1 MRFFIINFGNST
13 KTVLRGASLFC
24 LVLLLTNCTKR
35 EDAGFVKIVDP
46 QFEGPPPS
54 IPTLTMNSPSYY
66 DQFSRLSIGLASMF
80 GDTAVCNGT
89 DLLDNLTDLVNTQQ
103 NKPARMA
110 AWYANLNSNG
120 FQFKLPTTS
129 ADHYDCLAHR
139 IQNIST
145 PTTPN
150 PWMTD
155 FYQYFNVVGS
165 ASLHYVE
172 LGIPDYEDQ
181 VPGNLN
187 KPVLVMPDPEI
198 IRTPELSNTLNA
210 YYWNQGA
217 ARIDT
222 IVLDDIDDYYDL
234 LELSDYFIVTVSYDI
249 ENTQVMTLINDCSEG
264 YTVDDG
270 YCDGNCGETVGN
282 SPNDCAHENNKVLY
296 LGAVRINNDFRNRGG
311 TLLIEKR
318 HWEPLIDGDYYE
330 TGFTS
335 LVVHGNGKVTGIENQ
350 RINDIATDSI
360 RRSRKKIGGT
370 IVTKGTSYWV
380 DQIYEHDDRFNTLGK
395 TSVNDHFNPQSDAIY
410 FALMEIDVRR
420 KFDINFST
428 GLFAKNLVIR
438 SLDMSAS
445 KYDNTF
451 GYNGHPTRHSK
462 TWFDEFQGPWSTFD
476 TWYDETRTVGGDTQ
490 PVKVYK
496 RSFGLTNNVDY
507 EIYYLKNRREW

>member
-1 MRFFIINFGNST
+1 M
-13 KTVLRGASLFC
+13 
-24 LVLLLTNCTKR
+24 LLANCTKKEEAASGR
-35 EDAGFVKIVDP
+35 IIHPE
-46 QFEGPPPS
+46 FEGPPPS

-80 GDTAVCNGT
+80 GDTAVCNGV

-103 NKPARMA
+103 GKPARMA
-110 AWYANLNSNG
+110 AWYADLNSNG

-198 IRTPELSNTLNA
+198 IRTPEVSNTLNA
-210 YYWNQGA
+210 YCWNQGA

-234 LELSDYFIVTVSYDI
+234 LEMADYFIVTVSYEI

-264 YTVDDG
+264 FTVDDG

-282 SPNDCAHENNKVLY
+282 SPNDCVQEKNKILY
-296 LGAVRINNDFRNRGG
+296 FRKLRINEDFKERGG
-311 TLLIEKR
+311 AYLYEKR
-318 HWEPLIDGDYYE
+318 HWEALTGIQEYE
-330 TGFTS
+330 PEITIY
-335 LVVHGNGKVTGIENQ
+335 HKKNNGKVVGITHLPLEYISFSDVKRTRRKILGGTVSRGTSNWQ
-350 RINDIATDSI
+350 NASTLNAGNDAQKVKLDEHYNPNTDDTYFSIMEFDPRKSFSIDYKDGATTIATVTV
-360 RRSRKKIGGT
+360 RSLSMTASKLA
-370 IVTKGTSYWV
+370 
-380 DQIYEHDDRFNTLGK
+380 NTLGASN
-395 TSVNDHFNPQSDAIY
+395 SVN
-410 FALMEIDVRR
+410 
-420 KFDINFST
+420 
-428 GLFAKNLVIR
+428 
-438 SLDMSAS
+438 
-445 KYDNTF
+445 KYN
-451 GYNGHPTRHSK
+451 HP
-462 TWFDEFQGPWSTFD
+462 
-476 TWYDETRTVGGDTQ
+476 WYDFVPCYSCDSTMWIEEVLDIGHGPETARIFRRNSGSQNT
-490 PVKVYK
+490 
-496 RSFGLTNNVDY
+496 VDY
-507 EIYYLKNRREW
+507 EIYYLRDRRGWGL

>member
-1 MRFFIINFGNST
+1 
-13 KTVLRGASLFC
+13 
-24 LVLLLTNCTKR
+24 LLTNCTKR
-35 EDAGFVKIVDP
+35 ETEGIGKIADP

-80 GDTAVCNGT
+80 GDTAVCNGA

-103 NKPARMA
+103 NRPARMA
-110 AWYANLNSNG
+110 AWYANLNGNG

-198 IRTPELSNTLNA
+198 IRTPELSNILNA

-270 YCDGNCGETVGN
+270 YCDGNCGETVAN
-282 SPNDCAHENNKVLY
+282 SPNDCAQEKNKILY
-296 LGAVRINNDFRNRGG
+296 FRKLRINEDFKERGG
-311 TLLIEKR
+311 AYLYEKR
-318 HWEPLIDGDYYE
+318 HWEALTGNQKYE
-330 TGFTS
+330 PEITLF
-335 LVVHGNGKVTGIENQ
+335 HKKNNGKIVGRTHLPLEYVSFTDVKRTRRKMLGSTVSRGNSVWINALTLNAVDDEQRVVLDLNYNPNSDETFFSIMEFDKRKSFSIDYRYGSTTIASVTV
-350 RINDIATDSI
+350 
-360 RRSRKKIGGT
+360 RSLSMTASK
-370 IVTKGTSYWV
+370 WA
-380 DQIYEHDDRFNTLGK
+380 NTLG
-395 TSVNDHFNPQSDAIY
+395 
-410 FALMEIDVRR
+410 
-420 KFDINFST
+420 
-428 GLFAKNLVIR
+428 
-438 SLDMSAS
+438 AS
-445 KYDNTF
+445 NSIHKYN
-451 GYNGHPTRHSK
+451 HP
-462 TWFDEFQGPWSTFD
+462 
-476 TWYDETRTVGGDTQ
+476 WYDYVPCFTCDSTLWHNETLNLGGDSE
-490 PVKVYK
+490 PARVFK
-496 RSFGLTNNVDY
+496 RNTGNLNTVDY
-507 EIYYLKNRREW
+507 EIYYLRNRRGWGL

>member
-1 MRFFIINFGNST
+1 
-13 KTVLRGASLFC
+13 
-24 LVLLLTNCTKR
+24 
-35 EDAGFVKIVDP
+35 
-46 QFEGPPPS
+46 
-54 IPTLTMNSPSYY
+54 MNSPSYY

-80 GDTAVCNGT
+80 GDTAVCNGA

-103 NKPARMA
+103 NRPARMA
-110 AWYANLNSNG
+110 AWYANLVSNG

-139 IQNIST
+139 IQNIIT

-210 YYWNQGA
+210 YYWNRGA

-270 YCDGNCGETVGN
+270 FCDQGCGETEVN
-282 SPNDCAHENNKVLY
+282 SPNDCAQANNKVLY
-296 LGAVRINNDFRNRGG
+296 LGAVRINNDYRNRGG
-311 TLLIEKR
+311 GYLLEKR
-318 HWEPLIDGDYYE
+318 HWEALIDGKEYE
-330 TGFTS
+330 VGFTS
-335 LVVHGNGKVTGIENQ
+335 MVVHANGKLTGFENK
-350 RINDIATDSI
+350 RLNDINTDSI
-360 RRSRKKIGGT
+360 QRSRKKIGGT
-370 IVTKGTSYWV
+370 IVSRGTSYWIDNLYVNPYAELKKVIVNKNFNPNSDAVFFAVNEV
-380 DQIYEHDDRFNTLGK
+380 DKRREFDVNFSFGGFAKNIIVRSLSMNASKQDNTLGY
-395 TSVNDHFNPQSDAIY
+395 QSDP
-410 FALMEIDVRR
+410 D
-420 KFDINFST
+420 
-428 GLFAKNLVIR
+428 
-438 SLDMSAS
+438 
-445 KYDNTF
+445 
-451 GYNGHPTRHSK
+451 RHSK
-462 TWFDEFQGPWSTFD
+462 AWFNYFQGPWSFTDVWFD
-476 TWYDETRTVGGDTQ
+476 EMKTRDGDTQ
-490 PVKVYK
+490 PVKVFR
-496 RSFGLTNNVDY
+496 RSSGLTNDVDY
-507 EIYYLKNRREW
+507 EVYYLKNRREW